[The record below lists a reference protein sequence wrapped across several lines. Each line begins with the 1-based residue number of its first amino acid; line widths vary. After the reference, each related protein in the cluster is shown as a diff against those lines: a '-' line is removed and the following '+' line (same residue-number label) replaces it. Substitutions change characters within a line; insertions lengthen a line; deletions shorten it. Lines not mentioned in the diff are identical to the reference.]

1 VTSARLPKIPGEALD
16 PPPKVFDAAQQV
28 LDERHAAAGVLF
40 RAWHR
45 FVFARAPLLTAG
57 TTYYLFLSL
66 ISLVAFGYGL
76 VALIGADQLSVWL
89 TDALNSAFP
98 GLVGDEA
105 LSPEDLRSYGTTASI
120 GGLLVMGLAGTSSVN
135 AASQSL
141 HILYGAP
148 KDPRNIALRRTRM
161 FGQLILLGLL
171 ILLSFIPSVLISTLA
186 EPLRDTLGVDASVNP
201 SLILVVT
208 LCIALTLNFVV
219 LWLLLSRHGGIRPSK
234 RAIRIGAG
242 AGAVVIETVKYST
255 AGIIAWSLDKPQYGA
270 FAVPITVML
279 VLYLLSMSLYAS
291 AALTA
296 AVALKERDELHE
308 AAGRRGEAEAP
319 GGSD

>member
-1 VTSARLPKIPGEALD
+1 MTSARLPKIPGEVLD

-28 LDERHAAAGVLF
+28 LDEHHAAAGVLF

-45 FVFARAPLLTAG
+45 FVFARTTLLTAG

-66 ISLVAFGYGL
+66 ISLVAFGYGM

-98 GLVGDEA
+98 GLVGEGG

-120 GGLLVMGLAGTSSVN
+120 GGLLVMGLAGTSSIN
-135 AASQSL
+135 AANQSL

-148 KDPRNIALRRTRM
+148 KDPRNIALLRTRM
-161 FGQLILLGLL
+161 LGQLLLLGPL
-171 ILLSFIPSVLISTLA
+171 ILLSFIPSVLISTFS
-186 EPLRDTLGVDASVNP
+186 EPLLDTLGVETSVNP
-201 SLILVVT
+201 NLILVVT
-208 LCIALTLNFVV
+208 LCIALTLDYVV
-219 LWLLLSRHGGIRPSK
+219 LWRLLSRYGGIRPPK
-234 RAIRIGAG
+234 RALRIGAG
-242 AGAVVIETVKYST
+242 TGAFVIEAVKYST

-279 VLYLLSMSLYAS
+279 VLYLLSLTLYSS

-296 AVALKERDELHE
+296 AVALKESDELHE
-308 AAGRRGEAEAP
+308 AAGLRSAAEAP
-319 GGSD
+319 GGQD